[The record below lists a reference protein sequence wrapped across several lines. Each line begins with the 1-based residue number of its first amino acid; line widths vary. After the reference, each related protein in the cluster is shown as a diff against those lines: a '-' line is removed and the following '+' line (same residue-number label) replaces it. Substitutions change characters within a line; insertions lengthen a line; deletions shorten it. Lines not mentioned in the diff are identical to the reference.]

1 MLDKILGARQT
12 PTDRPAQSW
21 FLPMGST
28 AGIHMDEETAL
39 TYSAVFSAV
48 KVISET
54 VSILPWRVFMERRG
68 DNGRVIREIQPESR
82 LDTILHRRP
91 NPEMTAFQFREFLWS
106 CALLWGNGY
115 AEIERNVTGEV
126 VNLWP
131 IHPKRVEPER
141 VDGALVYRV
150 RSDTGEQTDIPA
162 RQMFHLRGPT
172 KDGITGRSMISLARE
187 SWGLGIAQEQFASGF
202 FGNGGT
208 PSMVIQQG
216 ESAPEL
222 GAEGAQNM
230 LESFDRRHK
239 GTKNAGKTAYLE
251 RGFEIK
257 TVGVPQKDAQFIEGR
272 KFQTSEVARWF
283 RLPPH
288 KIGDMEAATY
298 SNIEQQAIDFVT
310 DSIQPW
316 IERGEQEANAKLVRQ
331 DNTIT
336 KMNVNGLLRGDSA
349 ARAEYYTKLRD
360 LGVFSIN
367 EIRDLEDMN
376 PIDNGDL
383 RLVPLNMVSVDRAE
397 QEGGTAQQSDP
408 PAAIRGVLVDAHERM
423 LAKEQRAAER
433 AHSQGKDMTE
443 WAQEFYS
450 RHAQQM
456 RDALMPGAEALGE
469 VTGAQVAR
477 HIDAHIEQRVESAKR
492 DIVNGAFEHWEQQAG
507 TLTDNLIER
516 IVRSES

>member
-1 MLDKILGARQT
+1 
-12 PTDRPAQSW
+12 
-21 FLPMGST
+21 MGSSS
-28 AGIHMDEETAL
+28 GVQMDEETAL

-54 VSILPWRVFMERRG
+54 VSILPWRVFRETEKRR
-68 DNGRVIREIQPESR
+68 DLQPESR

-91 NPEMTAFQFREFLWS
+91 NPEMTAFQFREFLWA

-115 AEIERNVTGEV
+115 AEIERNRMGEV

-131 IHPKRVEPER
+131 IHPRSVEPER
-141 VDGALVYRV
+141 ADDGSLVYRI
-150 RSDTGEQTDIPA
+150 RSDTGEATDIPA

-172 KDGITGRSMISLARE
+172 KDGITGRSMISVARE

-216 ESAPEL
+216 ESAPDL
-222 GAEGAQNM
+222 SQEGATNM

-251 RGFEIK
+251 RGFEIQ

-298 SNIEQQAIDFVT
+298 SNIEQQAIDFVV
-310 DSIQPW
+310 DSILPW
-316 IERGEQEANAKLVRQ
+316 TERGEQEANAKLVTQ
-331 DNTIT
+331 GGFVT

-349 ARAEYYTKLRD
+349 ARADFYTKMRD
-360 LGVFSIN
+360 LGAMSIN
-367 EIRDLEDMN
+367 EIRSLEDMN
-376 PIDNGDL
+376 PLDENGDL
-383 RLVPLNMVSVDRAE
+383 RLVPLNMVSVDRAA
-397 QEGGTAQQSDP
+397 QEGGTQQQGDP
-408 PAAIRGVLVDAHERM
+408 ATAIRGVLVDAHERM
-423 LAKEQRAAER
+423 LGKEQRAAER
-433 AHSQGKDMTE
+433 AHSHGKTFED
-443 WAQEFYS
+443 WAEDFYS

-456 RDALMPGAEALGE
+456 RDALMPGAQALGE
-469 VTGAQVAR
+469 TLGVS
-477 HIDAHIEQRVESAKR
+477 IEGHVQGHVKQRVESAKR
-492 DIVNGAFEHWEQQAG
+492 DIAGGSFEHWEQQAG
-507 TLTDNLIER
+507 TLTDQLVER
-516 IVRSES
+516 IVRSEQ